1 MGTPAVCRL
10 GMKQIERASIMRVVS
25 DMVKA
30 DAIIDMQEIEFLN
43 GVREKYSIKRE
54 DELLAD
60 TLTLAD
66 AFRTLKE
73 IPESLKQDLWGDFKG
88 MALSDNACSREEAM
102 YLLTIVACLSDK
114 LADNSI
120 VYSVE
125 LPDNIKLDSSQVL
138 YIEGDYY
145 KETNREI
152 TAHYR
157 EIINE
162 LRLIGLNF
170 VYIPKVGEHYRSLSQ
185 EDLHTLISFL
195 YPSVT
200 DIQMDHVARQL
211 TTLSTSDFC
220 KSEIVGRMKIEGLA
234 HALPSIM
241 LRIGVSSIGGRNY
254 DNFLVLTIDEEALV
268 AVRRIVDT
276 FVSMFKPRILNPTY
290 EEKHRFV
297 YHGFYKQIFDSFIY
311 KKGIRSSV
319 VVDLVRRE
327 ILLPEADAMITGL
340 RRREKALYALFL
352 LESSSGGINFNK
364 PAGTKLLDKYNR
376 RMAVIQQKYEI
387 IYEQFGGERSKAPQ
401 LELPTNR
408 LPMIAFIK
416 KQLRQLGDLLNQSDD
431 YLVQRNMFGNYCV
444 TIPPELCLCFDTATS
459 SIRPFGDSDF
469 WRRLLAM

>member
-1 MGTPAVCRL
+1 
-10 GMKQIERASIMRVVS
+10 MKQIERASIMRVVS

-66 AFRTLKE
+66 AFRTIKE
-73 IPESLKQDLWGDFKG
+73 IPESLKQDIWGDFKG
-88 MALSDNACSREEAM
+88 MALSDNTCSREEAM

-152 TAHYR
+152 TVHYR

-241 LRIGVSSIGGRNY
+241 FRIGASSIGGRNY
-254 DNFLVLTIDEEALV
+254 DNFLVLTIDDEALV
-268 AVRRIVDT
+268 AVRRIVDA

-327 ILLPEADAMITGL
+327 ILLPEADTMITGL

-364 PAGTKLLDKYNR
+364 PTGIKLLDKYNR
-376 RMAVIQQKYEI
+376 RMAVIQQKYEM

-444 TIPPELCLCFDTATS
+444 TIPPELCLCYDTATS
-459 SIRPFGDSDF
+459 SIRPFGESEF